1 MIIFAE
7 NFRGFKNIEIDT
19 SKSVFLVG
27 DNSSGKSSLLYLI
40 DAIHLNDLNEAPQL
54 DEEFGVDRFDYFS
67 PYFDNADVAFGFVE
81 NNSSGKKVGKIITVR
96 KDDKIPKVLSCSYFI
111 DGQFMTIKKLR
122 EGAQVRFSQSN
133 HDFITKQM
141 IKLHKSRGS
150 FRKLK
155 GFETQSVSD
164 IPALF
169 MTISPKD
176 DESNPLINAILSLNI
191 KKCTLISPIRAMP
204 ERFYSFRRRFDSK
217 GSHFA
222 AMIMDVSSAEDQA
235 FELINEFGKS
245 SNLFDKL
252 EVKKTTDD
260 IEHPPL
266 IVTIEKNNKSFLMN
280 QVVIGVSQI
289 VPVLIESYASIRL
302 NKNNILIMQPEL
314 HLHPV
319 AQAALG
325 SYLHAMARF
334 GLRGVFET
342 HSSFLIDRFRSEVRN
357 STSEK
362 REQAEIIFCQ
372 NRNTGNKAYHIPIQT
387 DGRILNEPI
396 EYHKFFVDEFLR
408 TTFQWRGY

>member
-7 NFRGFKNIEIDT
+7 NFRGFRNIEIDT
-19 SKSVFLVG
+19 SKNVFLVG

-40 DAIHLNDLNEAPQL
+40 DAIHLNDLNDAPQL

-67 PYFDNADVAFGFVE
+67 PYFNNADVTFGFIE
-81 NNSSGKKVGKIITVR
+81 KNSSGKKVGKIITVR

-111 DGQFMTIKKLR
+111 DEQSITIKKLSG
-122 EGAQVRFSQSN
+122 GAQVKFSDEQHN
-133 HDFITKQM
+133 FNTREM
-141 IKLHKSRGS
+141 IKQHKSRGS
-150 FRKLK
+150 FVKLK
-155 GFETQSVSD
+155 GFETQDVSE

-169 MTISPKD
+169 MSISSKD
-176 DESNPLINAILSLNI
+176 EQFKPLLRAILSLNI

-222 AMIMDVSSAEDQA
+222 AMIMDVSSADDQA
-235 FELINEFGKS
+235 FELINKFGRES
-245 SNLFDKL
+245 QLFDKL
-252 EVKKTTDD
+252 EVKKTTEE

-266 IVTIEKNNKSFLMN
+266 IVTIEKNSKNFLMN
-280 QVVIGVSQI
+280 QVGIGVSQI
-289 VPVLIESYASIRL
+289 VPVLIEAYASVRI

-325 SYLHAMARF
+325 TYIYSMARF

-357 STSEK
+357 SKSEK
-362 REQAEIIFCQ
+362 RVQAEIIFCKNQ
-372 NRNTGNKAYHIPIQT
+372 KTGNKSYHIPIEP

-396 EYHKFFVDEFLR
+396 EYHQFFVDEFVR
-408 TTFQWRGY
+408 TTF